1 MKLLIEALEFSK
13 LFVVF
18 EMEMKSTSC
27 SIFKRN
33 GPFQIEIVPPFM
45 ELFGAGRSSLQR
57 VLVEIAFSSWEKVL
71 SSFGKVSSDTTK
83 SSGSGSFFMIG
94 YGFNWIKPNWQENSC
109 GWWGKKETSL
119 MLRQS
124 TRISQVKKPDHIL
137 INSACWSRVS
147 AGKVFFKHSGPVI
160 YVWMKGAQSSTKSI
174 VFRSTL
180 MYFLKICSKGF
191 PDRV

>member
-45 ELFGAGRSSLQR
+45 ELFGAGRRSLQR

-94 YGFNWIKPNWQENSC
+94 YGFN
-109 GWWGKKETSL
+109 
-119 MLRQS
+119 
-124 TRISQVKKPDHIL
+124 
-137 INSACWSRVS
+137 
-147 AGKVFFKHSGPVI
+147 
-160 YVWMKGAQSSTKSI
+160 
-174 VFRSTL
+174 
-180 MYFLKICSKGF
+180 
-191 PDRV
+191 